1 MILVYV
7 SQAAIHDVE
16 YEEKQ
21 KNDDQNDDK
30 NDDEDDTAVESIM
43 KTHSPRTDPVS
54 LTISKVNFLTLSYL
68 TVLPSITRL
77 GSQAPA
83 TARWTS

>member
-1 MILVYV
+1 M
-7 SQAAIHDVE
+7 E

-30 NDDEDDTAVESIM
+30 NDDENDTAVESIM

-54 LTISKVNFLTLSYL
+54 LTISKVNFLT
-68 TVLPSITRL
+68 
-77 GSQAPA
+77 
-83 TARWTS
+83 